1 LIDQRKDSSH
11 LAGMNSSGTI
21 SQRRLFL
28 KHVAQTSPFPPMLE
42 VKKAEGC
49 IITDVND
56 KTFLD
61 FISGISVS
69 NIGHRH
75 PKVIEAIHKQADAYM
90 HVMVYG
96 EFIQGPQVKLAQLLS
111 HVLPQGIN
119 SVYFVTSG
127 AEAIEGALKLA
138 KRHTGR
144 TELISFQNAY
154 HGSSHGALS
163 IMGAETFKQ
172 AYRPLLPD
180 TRQIR
185 FNNFDDLAL
194 ITTRTACV
202 VVEPVQGEA
211 GALKAKTEWLQ
222 ALRNRCNE
230 TNCMLI
236 FDEIQTGYG
245 RTGKFFAYQHFG
257 VMPDIICMAKGM
269 GGGLPIGA
277 FAASNTLMND
287 LSHDPLLGHIT
298 TFGGN
303 ALCCASA
310 VAVTEVLM
318 ETDLIEQVEAKS
330 AYIVQQLQ
338 HSDIIEIRGLG
349 FLLAMRFESN
359 DRVLRIMNRCYE
371 LGLITDWFL
380 FADNCLRLAPPLI
393 ISYEEIDQA
402 CAILLQA
409 IQDTQSAK

>member
-1 LIDQRKDSSH
+1 MDSSH
-11 LAGMNSSGTI
+11 LAGMNFSGTV
-21 SQRRLFL
+21 SQRSLFL
-28 KHVAQTSPFPPMLE
+28 RHVAQTSPFPPMLE
-42 VKKAEGC
+42 VKMAEGC
-49 IITDVND
+49 IITDLND
-56 KTFLD
+56 KTYID

-75 PKVIEAIHKQADAYM
+75 PKVVEAIHKQVDAYM

-96 EFIQGPQVKLAQLLS
+96 EFIQAPQVKLAHLLS

-119 SVYFVTSG
+119 SVYFVNSG

-163 IMGAETFKQ
+163 IMGSETFKQ

-180 TRQIR
+180 TRQIK
-185 FNNFDDLAL
+185 FNCFSDLSY
-194 ITTRTACV
+194 ITNRTACV

-211 GALKAKTEWLQ
+211 GAIQANPEWLS
-222 ALRNRCNE
+222 ALRNRCDE
-230 TNCMLI
+230 TGSILI

-245 RTGKFFAYQHFG
+245 RTGAFFAYQHFG
-257 VMPDIICMAKGM
+257 VLPDIICMAKGM

-277 FAASNTLMND
+277 FAASNALMSD

-310 VAVTEVLM
+310 LAVTEVLM
-318 ETDLIEQVEAKS
+318 ETNLIEEVEAKS
-330 AYIVQQLQ
+330 TYLINKLQ
-338 HSDIIEIRGLG
+338 HPDIIEIRGLG

-359 DRVLRIMNRCYE
+359 DRVLQIMNRCYE

-380 FADNCLRLAPPLI
+380 FADDCLRLAPPLI
-393 ISYEEIDQA
+393 ISYDEIDRA
-402 CAILLQA
+402 CSILLKS
-409 IQDTQSAK
+409 IQDTKSI